1 MLKSTVSQRLERD
14 VRGVLVLQR
23 QNGKHTGHGP
33 QQVIRGITHGILN
46 PLGGGLCCRN
56 RRVANEACRTGSG
69 HRLNSAR
76 LQLDLRFGRQLP
88 TGPLPARVDGFHTL
102 IDWRVGGKQTGYPA
116 AEEHVARF
124 SRVLVLDGTAY
135 TAQPSQG
142 VGNSGRVAGELHG
155 RSIGQIFP
163 LPRHHRL
170 QQAAKERT
178 HSANHNEGEPGK
190 HQGQTAGVFFLPG
203 HRRRMKSNSNNGPPQ
218 IHQSHQAKDQTH
230 QPDVQPHIA
239 VLDVA
244 EFMSHD
250 ALQFVAG
257 QSAHAPFGEAQHCVL
272 GP

>member
-1 MLKSTVSQRLERD
+1 MLKSTVSQRSERN
-14 VRGVLVLQR
+14 VRGIFILQS

-46 PLGGGLCCRN
+46 PPGGGLSCRN

-142 VGNSGRVAGELHG
+142 VGNSGRVAGVLHR
-155 RSIGQIFP
+155 RSIGQVFP
-163 LPRHHRL
+163 LP
-170 QQAAKERT
+170 
-178 HSANHNEGEPGK
+178 
-190 HQGQTAGVFFLPG
+190 
-203 HRRRMKSNSNNGPPQ
+203 
-218 IHQSHQAKDQTH
+218 
-230 QPDVQPHIA
+230 
-239 VLDVA
+239 
-244 EFMSHD
+244 
-250 ALQFVAG
+250 
-257 QSAHAPFGEAQHCVL
+257 
-272 GP
+272 